1 MAFNY
6 KKFDEIDNNI
16 WDGFVE
22 NSVNGTIFHTRK
34 FISYHPKNR
43 FEDCSLEFYKKN
55 KLFSVFPA
63 VDFKYNG
70 KRTLLSHRGASYGG
84 FVYNEGLSIREAHD
98 LVGNLVDFAKQENF
112 QQIMMTLP
120 PIIYERRLS
129 NYIDFS
135 LIKYGFQYVK
145 RDVSSIVRLEDT
157 IAENVSKFKPV
168 NRTAF
173 RKANKLGVKIRQ
185 TEDYAE
191 FYDILKHN
199 LKIRHNVQPT
209 HTLDELIKLKNMYP
223 DKIRFFGAYVKEEM
237 VAGVVMFDCNAEVTL
252 AFYISHKESM
262 QEFRGVNLLF
272 YHIIKDSIEKG
283 FHYLDFG
290 IFTVNMEPN
299 FGLGRF
305 KEGFGSSGVLRD
317 TFILEL

>member
-6 KKFDEIDNNI
+6 KKFNPENANVWDAFID
-16 WDGFVE
+16 G
-22 NSVNGTIFHTRK
+22 SVNGTLFHTRK
-34 FISYHPKNR
+34 FLSYHNQDR
-43 FEDCSLEFYKKN
+43 FQDFSIEFYHKN

-63 VDFKYNG
+63 VDIHYEG

-98 LVGNLVDFAKQENF
+98 LVGDLVKMAKEYGF
-112 QQIMMTLP
+112 QKIMMTLP
-120 PIIYERRLS
+120 PVIYERRLS
-129 NYIDFS
+129 NYIDFA
-135 LIKYGFQYVK
+135 LIKNGFQYQK
-145 RDVSSIVRLEDT
+145 REVSSIVRLENS
-157 IAENVSKFKPV
+157 IEENVSKFKQT

-173 RKANKLGVKIRQ
+173 RKAQKLGVEIRQ
-185 TEDYAE
+185 SEDYEE
-191 FYDILKHN
+191 FYRILKKN

-209 HTLDELIKLKNMYP
+209 HTLEELIRLKTLFPN
-223 DKIRFFGAYVKEEM
+223 KIRFFGAYVKSEM

-272 YHIIKDSIEKG
+272 YHIIKDAIEKG

-317 TFILEL
+317 TFILDI